1 MQYDHI
7 LIRYGEL
14 GLKGKNINTFLV
26 RLQQNI
32 QQVLIKYQNIKVK
45 RTQGRLIILLN
56 GHDPDDI
63 IEICQD
69 IFGIQSLSLAIKIEN
84 DETQIKETSLKLLSE
99 EKDSET
105 FKEIGRASCSERKEN
120 KERENI
126 VEKGI

>member
-32 QQVLIKYQNIKVK
+32 QQALIKYQNIKVK

-63 IEICQD
+63 IEICQE
-69 IFGIQSLSLAIKIEN
+69 IFRIQSLSFAIKIKN
-84 DETQIKETSLKLLSE
+84 FKDEKFKDRYKNIK
-99 EKDSET
+99 
-105 FKEIGRASCSERKEN
+105 
-120 KERENI
+120 
-126 VEKGI
+126 